1 MTVPVQ
7 IPYNSLVGD
16 GSITTFVFTF
26 DLVENYDLVVAVDGT
41 VVLEY
46 SDYTIEN
53 LTDDGGEVVFTE
65 APAGDV
71 LIFRRTTMTQQVDYV
86 TGEAFPAE
94 THEWNLDKIVYILQE
109 LLQGVL
115 DDGSGGFITFDL
127 DAEQGSVTVT
137 VTNSGGTDAV
147 IPAWVSSTLAGVYH
161 GETIAAGSLP
171 ADESVTSKPDG
182 YIWLG
187 I

>member
-26 DLVENYDLVVAVDGT
+26 GLVENYDLVVAVDGT

-53 LTDDGGEVVFTE
+53 LTDDGGEVEFID
-65 APAGDV
+65 APEGDI
-71 LIFRRTTMTQQVDYV
+71 LILRRTTMTQQVDYV
-86 TGEAFPAE
+86 SGEAFPAE

-109 LLQGVL
+109 LRQGLL
-115 DDGSGGFITFDL
+115 DGLLSFDL
-127 DAEQGSVTVT
+127 STTPYAEYVTVN
-137 VTNSGGTDAV
+137 NSGGTDAD
-147 IPAWVSSTLAGVYH
+147 IPAWVSGTLAGVYH
-161 GETIAAGSLP
+161 GEYGLEASLP
-171 ADESVTSKPDG
+171 ADEALTDKPDG
-182 YIWLG
+182 YVWLG
-187 I
+187 Y

>member
-26 DLVENYDLVVAVDGT
+26 GLVENYDLVVAVDGT

-53 LTDDGGEVVFTE
+53 LTDDGGEVEFID
-65 APAGDV
+65 APEGDI
-71 LIFRRTTMTQQVDYV
+71 LILRRTTMTQQVDYV

-115 DDGSGGFITFDL
+115 DDGSGGFLTFDL
-127 DAEQGSVTVT
+127 STTPYAAYVTIN
-137 VTNSGGTDAV
+137 NSGGTDAD
-147 IPAWVSSTLAGVYH
+147 IPAWVSGTLAGVYH
-161 GETIAAGSLP
+161 GEYGLEASLP
-171 ADESVTSKPDG
+171 ADEALTDKPDG
-182 YIWLG
+182 YVWLG
-187 I
+187 Y